1 MRAMRG
7 MRRGAACGLVALLM
21 AGCGAE
27 FKLPTESPGRVIPA
41 DGSYQL
47 LSEWDGLT
55 NIRDVEL
62 TNGSQLFL
70 LFQASSG
77 TGTAPRGGVA
87 EFQLVRPDTLGPPL
101 EGLFNP
107 AALAGTSTRLF
118 VLDQGDT
125 CLARANPANGLCD
138 GTGGWDNRIT
148 DVDHYWRA
156 VEYGVTGTAPRG
168 WFTDT
173 TMAWVNGIAADASGN
188 VYVSGVAIIV
198 LINQEDARLRDRVY
212 QYRIYK
218 YARGVR
224 PDGQVDI
231 NVLPSGTWHRDTTFV
246 SEEGSGIGSIVDA
259 RGLAWRGA
267 FAQGL
272 YVADYGK
279 NWAQKMYD
287 TGINPG
293 EFRIDGA
300 STGQI
305 FIGPTDVAADNLG
318 FVYVL
323 DTGNKRA
330 LRFGPTIG
338 DEESFQQRIDI
349 EGSPLVGPT
358 AITADDSL
366 VYLVDRTSAR
376 VLRYKR
382 RP

>member
-1 MRAMRG
+1 MRATRT
-7 MRRGAACGLVALLM
+7 MRRAAACGAITLLI
-21 AGCGAE
+21 AGCSAE

-47 LSEWDGLT
+47 LAEWDGLT

-62 TNGSQLFL
+62 TVGSQLFL
-70 LFQASSG
+70 LFQNSSA
-77 TGTAPRGGVA
+77 TGTAPRGSVS
-87 EFQLVRPDTLGPPL
+87 EYQLVRPEVLGAPL

-107 AALAGTSTRLF
+107 VALAGTGTRLF

-125 CLARANPANGLCD
+125 CLARLNPVTSRCD
-138 GTGGWDNRIT
+138 SSGGWDNHIT
-148 DVDHYWRA
+148 DVDHYWKA
-156 VEYGVTGTAPRG
+156 VEYGVTGTAPRSF
-168 WFTDT
+168 FTDT
-173 TMAWVNGIAADASGN
+173 TLAWVNGIAADASGS
-188 VYVSGVAIIV
+188 VYVSGVAIII
-198 LINQEDARLRDRVY
+198 LINQDDPRLRDRVT
-212 QYRIYK
+212 QFRIYK
-218 YARGVR
+218 YSPGLRQ
-224 PDGQVDI
+224 DGKVDV
-231 NVLPSGTWHRDTTFV
+231 NVLPAGTWHRDTTFV

-259 RGLAWRGA
+259 RGMAWRGEL
-267 FAQGL
+267 AQGL

-293 EFRIDGA
+293 EFKIEGA
-300 STGQI
+300 TTGQT
-305 FIGPTDVAADNLG
+305 FIGPTDVAADGLG

-330 LRFGPTIG
+330 LRFGPTLG
-338 DEESFQQRIDI
+338 DEETYQQRIDI

-366 VYLVDRTSAR
+366 VYVVDRTSAR